1 MAPVYLREAALR
13 TYSGFHPMEEAK
25 KARKWAA
32 RVWTREALLLTSL
45 LALGIM
51 FGVTQAAVSYYRGK
65 QSDLANMWFQRGEA
79 ALKADR
85 PKEAIDDLRN
95 ALSYAPDDPTFKLR
109 LAQALAADN
118 RIDSAETYLLD
129 LWNSQPGSGEINFE
143 LAQLEARKGNPD
155 AAGYF
160 DKAIYGVWEKDPTEQ
175 RWNTRLALFQ
185 YWKSRGDLGQAQGQ
199 LLAMAAEIRENDFRR
214 RTQIGQLQIQS
225 DDPRHALEQF
235 RQALRISPRYVP
247 ALAGAGEAEIA
258 SGEYQG
264 AIPYLEA
271 AARLA
276 PHDPNVTKQLRFAR
290 LVLASD
296 PFEIGLDAAEKDART
311 IDAYLQAQSRL
322 AACATQRGIEMATQ
336 DPQNPFRQIWAW
348 GQQLQPS
355 LRKLRAKPQ
364 TALQV
369 MNFVYS
375 AENLAADECGPLEG
389 KDQALWLIGKKHQLT
404 GVSGQSGH

>member
-1 MAPVYLREAALR
+1 
-13 TYSGFHPMEEAK
+13 MEEAK

-51 FGVTQAAVSYYRGK
+51 FGVTQAAVSYYHGK
-65 QSDLANMWFQRGEA
+65 QADLAGMWFERGDA
-79 ALKADR
+79 ALKANR
-85 PKEAIDDLRN
+85 PKEAINDLRN
-95 ALSYAPDDPTFKLR
+95 ALSYAPDNASYQLR

-118 RIDSAETYLLD
+118 QIDAAEAYLLD

-155 AAGYF
+155 AARYY
-160 DKAIYGVWEKDPTEQ
+160 DNAIYGVWEKNTAEQ
-175 RWNTRLALFQ
+175 RWNTRLALFH
-185 YWKSRGDLGQAQGQ
+185 YWVSRGDLGQAQAE
-199 LLAMAAEIRENDFRR
+199 LLALAAETPDIDYKR
-214 RTQIGQLQIQS
+214 RTRIGQLQLQS
-225 DDPRHALEQF
+225 ADPRHALEQF

-247 ALAGAGEAEIA
+247 ALAGAGTAEIA
-258 SGEYQG
+258 IGEYQG
-264 AIPYLEA
+264 SIPFLEM

-276 PHDPNVTKQLRFAR
+276 PHDHNVAEQLRVAR

-296 PFEIGLDAAEKDART
+296 PFEIGLSSQERASRT
-311 IDAYLQAQSRL
+311 IDAFRQAQSRL
-322 AACATQRGIEMATQ
+322 AACATQHGILVAAQ
-336 DPQNPFRQIWAW
+336 IPQNPFQQTWAW
-348 GQQLQPS
+348 GQKLQPL
-355 LRKLRAKPQ
+355 LRKLRAQPQ
-364 TALQV
+364 TALQI

-404 GVSGQSGH
+404 GASGQGGQ